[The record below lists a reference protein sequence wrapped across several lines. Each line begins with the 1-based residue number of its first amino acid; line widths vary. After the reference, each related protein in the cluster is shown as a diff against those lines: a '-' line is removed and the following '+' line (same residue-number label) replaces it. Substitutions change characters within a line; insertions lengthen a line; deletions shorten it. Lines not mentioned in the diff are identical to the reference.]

1 MKVTSIAV
9 HLRPYSIFQKRGTT
23 IAHAFA
29 SAIAPAEVLA
39 GNRLSDALKVLGQS
53 SDTDLS
59 CAYCDR
65 PAKTW
70 DHLVALVRASEMSG
84 YGHTL
89 SNLVPACGD
98 CNSKKGNK
106 EWQSWLRASRP
117 DCEER
122 ISRIERYV
130 EFCGKAVRSMEDL
143 KRVAPEQMEKY
154 AAIRRQ
160 VLELLKEAD
169 KVAGD
174 IRLVAGADQGGKSS
188 AGLSPMDASP
198 NDQAIPRG

>member
-1 MKVTSIAV
+1 MKANSIAI

-39 GNRLSDALKVLGQS
+39 GDRLSDALKVLGQS
-53 SDTDLS
+53 SDADLS
-59 CAYCDR
+59 CVYCDR

-84 YGHTL
+84 YGHTP

-98 CNSKKGNK
+98 CNSEKGNK
-106 EWQSWLRASRP
+106 DWQSWLRGSRP

-130 EFCGKAVRSMEDL
+130 EFCGKVIRSMEDL
-143 KRVAPEQMEKY
+143 KRVAPDQMEKY

-160 VLELLKEAD
+160 VLALLKEAD
-169 KVAGD
+169 KVAGE
-174 IRLVAGADQGGKSS
+174 IRLIAGA
-188 AGLSPMDASP
+188 
-198 NDQAIPRG
+198 